1 MTPMKIVVIGSGTAG
16 SNFALFMRKLDRKAE
31 ITVIGKEPT
40 MQYSPCA
47 LPHVISGTIEKPED
61 VIVFPTEF
69 YARQKIEMMLGT
81 EAKAIDRERK
91 VVITDKGE
99 VPYDKLVLATGSKAF
114 VPPIKGVENE
124 GVFTLKSIDDV
135 RRIKA
140 YIAERKPKKVV
151 VIGAGLIGLE
161 GAEAFAKL
169 GMEVLV
175 VELMDR
181 LMPTMLDKDT
191 AKLVQAEME
200 KHGISFR
207 FGVGVSEIIGSPV
220 EAVKIGDEEV
230 PADMVLVATGV
241 RANTELARQ
250 AGLEVN
256 RGIVVNEHLQTSDPD
271 IYAIGDCA
279 EVIDAVTGKRT
290 LSQLGTSAV
299 RMAKVAAEHIAGKD
313 VSFRPVFNTAITEL
327 FDLEIGTFG
336 ITEERAK
343 REGIEV
349 VVGKFRG
356 LTKPEYYPGGKP
368 ITVKLIFRKSDR
380 RLVGAQVV
388 GGERVWARIMT
399 LSALAQKGATV
410 EDVAYLETAYA
421 PPISPTIDPIT
432 VAAEMAQRKFR

>member
-1 MTPMKIVVIGSGTAG
+1 MKIVVVGSGTAG

-61 VIVFPTEF
+61 VIVFPNEF
-69 YARQKIEMMLGT
+69 YEKQKINLMLGT

-91 VVITDKGE
+91 VVVTDRGE
-99 VPYDKLVLATGSKAF
+99 VPYDKLVLAVGSKAF
-114 VPPIKGVENE
+114 IPPIKGVENE
-124 GVFTLKSIDDV
+124 GVFTLKSLDGV
-135 RRIKA
+135 RKIKA
-140 YIAERKPKKVV
+140 YIAGRKPKKAV

-169 GMEVLV
+169 GMEALA

-200 KHGISFR
+200 KHGVSFR
-207 FGVGVSEIIGSPV
+207 FKERVSEIIGNPV
-220 EAVKIGDEEV
+220 EAVRIGDEEV
-230 PADMVLVATGV
+230 PAELVLVATGV
-241 RANTELARQ
+241 RANVDLAKK

-271 IYAIGDCA
+271 IYAVGDCA

-327 FDLEIGTFG
+327 FALEIGTFG
-336 ITEERAK
+336 ITEERAR

-349 VVGKFRG
+349 VAGKFRG
-356 LTKPEYYPGGKP
+356 STKPEYYPGGKP

-380 RLVGAQVV
+380 KLIGGQIV
-388 GGERVWARIMT
+388 GGERVWARVIT
-399 LSALAQKGATV
+399 LSALAQKGATA

-432 VAAEMAQRKFR
+432 VAAEMALRRFG

>member
-1 MTPMKIVVIGSGTAG
+1 MKIVVVGSGTAG

-31 ITVIGKEPT
+31 ITIIGKEPT

-61 VIVFPTEF
+61 VIVFPNEF
-69 YARQKIEMMLGT
+69 YEKQKIKLMLGT
-81 EAKAIDRERK
+81 EVKSIDCERK
-91 VVITDKGE
+91 VVVTDKGE
-99 VPYDKLVLATGSKAF
+99 VPYDKLVLAVGSKAF
-114 VPPIKGVENE
+114 VPPIRGVENE
-124 GVFTLKSIDDV
+124 GVFTLKSLDDV
-135 RRIKA
+135 RRIKS
-140 YIAERKPKKVV
+140 YIAERKPKKAVI
-151 VIGAGLIGLE
+151 IGAGLIGLE

-200 KHGISFR
+200 KHGVSFR
-207 FGVGVSEIIGSPV
+207 FNEGVSEIIGSPV

-230 PADMVLVATGV
+230 PADLVLVATGV
-241 RANTELARQ
+241 RANVDLAKK

-256 RGIVVNEHLQTSDPD
+256 RGIIVNEHLQTSDPD

-279 EVIDAVTGKRT
+279 EVVDAVTGQRT

-299 RMAKVAAEHIAGKD
+299 RMAKVAAEHIAGKE

-327 FDLEIGTFG
+327 FGLEIGTFG

-343 REGIEV
+343 KEGVEIA
-349 VVGKFRG
+349 VGRFKG
-356 LTKPEYYPGGKP
+356 STKPEYYPGGKP
-368 ITVKLIFRKSDR
+368 ITVKVIFRKSDR
-380 RLVGAQVV
+380 RLIGAQIV
-388 GGERVWARIMT
+388 GGERVWGRIMT

-410 EDVAYLETAYA
+410 EDVVYLETAYA
-421 PPISPTIDPIT
+421 PPVSPTIDPISI
-432 VAAEMAQRKFR
+432 AAEMALRRLR

>member
-1 MTPMKIVVIGSGTAG
+1 MKIVVIGSGTAG

-31 ITVIGKEPT
+31 IIVIGKEPT

-61 VIVFPTEF
+61 VIVFPNEF
-69 YARQKIEMMLGT
+69 YERQRIKLMLNT

-91 VVITDKGE
+91 VVITEKGE
-99 VPYDKLVLATGSKAF
+99 VPYDKLVLAVGSRAF
-114 VPPIKGVENE
+114 IPPIKGVENE
-124 GVFTLKSIDDV
+124 GVFTLKSLDDV
-135 RRIKA
+135 RKIKA
-140 YIAERKPKKVV
+140 YITEKKPKRAV

-169 GMEVLV
+169 GIEVLV

-181 LMPTMLDKDT
+181 LMPTMLDRDMAT
-191 AKLVQAEME
+191 LVQKEME
-200 KHGISFR
+200 KHGVSFR

-220 EAVKIGDEEV
+220 KAVKIGDEEV
-230 PADMVLVATGV
+230 EADLVLVATGV
-241 RANTELARQ
+241 RANVDLAKK

-256 RGIVVNEHLQTSDPD
+256 RGIVVNEHLQTSDPN

-279 EVIDAVTGKRT
+279 EVVDAATGQRI

-327 FDLEIGTFG
+327 FGLEIGTFG
-336 ITEERAK
+336 MTEERAK
-343 REGIEV
+343 KEGVEI
-349 VVGKFRG
+349 VVGKFKG
-356 LTKPEYYPGGKP
+356 STKPEYYPGGKP
-368 ITVKLIFRKSDR
+368 ITVKVIFRKSDR
-380 RLVGAQVV
+380 KLIGAQIV
-388 GGERVWARIMT
+388 GGERVWGRIMT

-410 EDVAYLETAYA
+410 EDLVYLETAYA

-432 VAAEMAQRKFR
+432 VAAEMALRRFR

>member
-1 MTPMKIVVIGSGTAG
+1 
-16 SNFALFMRKLDRKAE
+16 
-31 ITVIGKEPT
+31 
-40 MQYSPCA
+40 
-47 LPHVISGTIEKPED
+47 
-61 VIVFPTEF
+61 
-69 YARQKIEMMLGT
+69 
-81 EAKAIDRERK
+81 
-91 VVITDKGE
+91 
-99 VPYDKLVLATGSKAF
+99 
-114 VPPIKGVENE
+114 
-124 GVFTLKSIDDV
+124 
-135 RRIKA
+135 
-140 YIAERKPKKVV
+140 
-151 VIGAGLIGLE
+151 
-161 GAEAFAKL
+161 
-169 GMEVLV
+169 MEVLI

-200 KHGISFR
+200 KYGVSFR

-220 EAVKIGDEEV
+220 RAVKIGDEEV
-230 PADMVLVATGV
+230 PADLVLVATGV
-241 RANTELARQ
+241 RANTDLAKQ

-256 RGIVVNEHLQTSDPD
+256 RGIVVNEHLQTSDPEV
-271 IYAIGDCA
+271 YAIGDCA

-327 FDLEIGTFG
+327 FGLEIGTFG

-343 REGIEV
+343 KEDIEV
-349 VVGKFRG
+349 AVGKFKG
-356 LTKPEYYPGGKP
+356 STKPEYYPGGKP

-380 RLVGAQVV
+380 KLIGGQIV
-388 GGERVWARIMT
+388 GGERVWGRIMT

-432 VAAEMAQRKFR
+432 VAAEMAQRKLR

>member
-1 MTPMKIVVIGSGTAG
+1 MKIVVVGSGTAG

-61 VIVFPTEF
+61 VIVFPNEF
-69 YARQKIEMMLGT
+69 YERQKIKLMLST

-91 VVITDKGE
+91 VVVTDKAE
-99 VPYDKLVLATGSKAF
+99 VPYDKLVLAVGSKAF
-114 VPPIKGVENE
+114 IPPIKGVENE
-124 GVFTLKSIDDV
+124 GVFTLKSLDDV
-135 RRIKA
+135 RKIKS
-140 YIAERKPKKVV
+140 YVAERKPKKAV

-181 LMPTMLDKDT
+181 LMPTMLDMDT
-191 AKLVQAEME
+191 AKLVRAEME
-200 KHGISFR
+200 KHGVSFR
-207 FGVGVSEIIGSPV
+207 FKEGVSEIIGSPV
-220 EAVKIGDEEV
+220 EAVRIGEEEV
-230 PADMVLVATGV
+230 PADLVLVATGV
-241 RANTELARQ
+241 RANVDLAKK
-250 AGLEVN
+250 AGLEVS

-279 EVIDAVTGKRT
+279 EVIDAVTGQRT

-327 FDLEIGTFG
+327 FGLEIGAFG

-356 LTKPEYYPGGKP
+356 STKPEYYPGGKP
-368 ITVKLIFRKSDR
+368 ITVKTIFRKSDR
-380 RLVGAQVV
+380 RLIGAQIV
-388 GGERVWARIMT
+388 GGERVWARVMT
-399 LSALAQKGATV
+399 LSALAQKAATA

-432 VAAEMAQRKFR
+432 VAAEMALRRIG

>member
-1 MTPMKIVVIGSGTAG
+1 MKIVIVGSGTAG
-16 SNFALFMRKLDRKAE
+16 SNAALFARKADRKAE

-61 VIVFPTEF
+61 VIVFPNGF
-69 YARQKIEMMLGT
+69 YERQKINLMLNT
-81 EAKAIDRERK
+81 EVKAIDRERK

-99 VPYDKLVLATGSKAF
+99 VSYDKLILAVGSRAF
-114 VPPIKGVENE
+114 VPPIKGVDND
-124 GVFTLKSIDDV
+124 GVFTLKSLDDV

-140 YIAERKPKKVV
+140 YIAERKPKKAV

-191 AKLVQAEME
+191 AKLVQTEME
-200 KHGISFR
+200 KHGVSFR

-220 EAVKIGDEEV
+220 EAVKVGEEEV

-241 RANTELARQ
+241 RANTDLAKG

-256 RGIVVNEHLQTSDPD
+256 RGIVVNEHLQTSDPEV
-271 IYAIGDCA
+271 YAIGDCA
-279 EVIDAVTGKRT
+279 EVVDAVTGGRI

-327 FDLEIGTFG
+327 FGLEIGTFG

-349 VVGKFRG
+349 AVGKFKG
-356 LTKPEYYPGGKP
+356 STKPEYYPGGKP
-368 ITVKLIFRKSDR
+368 ITVKLVFRKADR
-380 RLVGAQVV
+380 KLIGGQIV
-388 GGERVWARIMT
+388 GGERVWGRIMT

-410 EDVAYLETAYA
+410 EDIVYLETAYA
-421 PPISPTIDPIT
+421 PPISPTIDPISI
-432 VAAEMAQRKFR
+432 AAEMALRRL

>member
-1 MTPMKIVVIGSGTAG
+1 MKVVVIGSGTAG
-16 SNFALFMRKLDRKAE
+16 SNFALFLRKADRKAE

-61 VIVFPTEF
+61 VIVFPNEF
-69 YARQKIEMMLGT
+69 YERQRIKMLLGVEARV
-81 EAKAIDRERK
+81 IDRERK

-99 VPYDKLVLATGSKAF
+99 IPYDKLVLAVGSRAF
-114 VPPIKGVENE
+114 IPPIRGVENE
-124 GVFTLKSIDDV
+124 GVFTLKSLGDV
-135 RRIKA
+135 RKIKA
-140 YIAERKPKKVV
+140 YIAERKPKKAV

-181 LMPTMLDKDT
+181 LMPTMLDRDM

-200 KHGISFR
+200 RHGVSFR

-220 EAVKIGDEEV
+220 KAVKIGEEEV
-230 PADMVLVATGV
+230 KADLVLVATGV
-241 RANTELARQ
+241 RANVDLAKKV
-250 AGLEVN
+250 GLEVS

-279 EVIDAVTGKRT
+279 EVVDAVTGKRT

-313 VSFRPVFNTAITEL
+313 VAFRPVFNTAITGL
-327 FDLEIGTFG
+327 FGLEIGVFG
-336 ITEERAK
+336 ITEEGAK
-343 REGIEV
+343 REGIETA
-349 VVGKFRG
+349 VGRFRG
-356 LTKPEYYPGGKP
+356 STKPEYYPGGKP
-368 ITVKLIFRKSDR
+368 ITVKLVFRKSDR
-380 RLVGAQVV
+380 KLIGGQIV
-388 GGERVWARIMT
+388 GGERVWGRIMT

-432 VAAEMAQRKFR
+432 VAGEMAIRKLT

>member
-1 MTPMKIVVIGSGTAG
+1 MRVVVIGSGTAG
-16 SNFALFMRKLDRKAE
+16 SNFALFMRKLDRKAK

-47 LPHVISGTIEKPED
+47 LPHVISGTIERPEH
-61 VIVFPTEF
+61 VIVFPHEF
-69 YARQKIEMMLGT
+69 YKKQKIEMMLGV
-81 EAKAIDRERK
+81 EAKKIDRQK
-91 VVITDKGE
+91 KIVITDKGE
-99 VPYDKLVLATGSKAF
+99 VPYDKLVIATGSKAF
-114 VPPIKGVENE
+114 IPPIKGVENE
-124 GVFTLKSIDDV
+124 GVFTLKSLDDV
-135 RRIKA
+135 RRIKE
-140 YIAERKPKKVV
+140 YITKRKPKKAV

-175 VELMDR
+175 VEL
-181 LMPTMLDKDT
+181 LEHLLPTMLDKDM
-191 AKLVQAEME
+191 AKLVQDEME
-200 KHGISFR
+200 KYGVKFR

-220 EAVKIGDEEV
+220 KAVKIGEEEV
-230 PADMVLVATGV
+230 KADIVLVATGV
-241 RANTELARQ
+241 RANVDLAKE

-299 RMAKVAAEHIAGKD
+299 RMAKVAAEHIAGKNS
-313 VSFRPVFNTAITEL
+313 VFRPVFNTAITEL
-327 FDLEIGTFG
+327 FGLEVGTFG

-343 REGIEV
+343 KEGIDV
-349 VVGKFRG
+349 VVGKFKG
-356 LTKPEYYPGGKP
+356 STKPEYYPGGKP
-368 ITVKLIFRKSDR
+368 ITVKLIFRKEDR
-380 RLVGAQVV
+380 KLIGAQIV
-388 GGERVWARIMT
+388 GGERVWGRIMT

-432 VAAEMAQRKFR
+432 VAAEMAMRKFKL

>member
-1 MTPMKIVVIGSGTAG
+1 
-16 SNFALFMRKLDRKAE
+16 
-31 ITVIGKEPT
+31 
-40 MQYSPCA
+40 PCA

-61 VIVFPTEF
+61 VIVFPNEF
-69 YARQKIEMMLGT
+69 YERQKIKLMLNT
-81 EAKAIDRERK
+81 EVRAIDRGRK
-91 VVITDKGE
+91 VVVTDKGE
-99 VPYDKLVLATGSKAF
+99 VLYDRLVLAVGSKAF

-124 GVFTLKSIDDV
+124 GVFTLKSLDDV

-140 YIAERKPKKVV
+140 YIAERKPKRAV

-191 AKLVQAEME
+191 AKLVQKEME
-200 KHGISFR
+200 ANGVSFR
-207 FGVGVSEIIGSPV
+207 FGVGVSEIAGSPV
-220 EAVKIGDEEV
+220 KAVRVGDEEV
-230 PADMVLVATGV
+230 PADLVLVATGV
-241 RANTELARQ
+241 RANVDLAKK

-271 IYAIGDCA
+271 VYAIGDCA
-279 EVIDAVTGKRT
+279 EVIDAVTGGRT

-313 VSFRPVFNTAITEL
+313 VSFRPVFNTAITKL

-336 ITEERAK
+336 ITEERAR

-349 VVGKFRG
+349 AVGRFKGSTR
-356 LTKPEYYPGGKP
+356 PEYYPGGKP
-368 ITVKLIFRKSDR
+368 ITVKVLFRKQDGK
-380 RLVGAQVV
+380 LVGAQIV
-388 GGERVWARIMT
+388 GGERIWGRIMT
-399 LSALAQKGATV
+399 LSALAQKGATA
-410 EDVAYLETAYA
+410 EDVVYLETAYA
-421 PPISPTIDPIT
+421 PPISPTIDPIS
-432 VAAEMAQRKFR
+432 VAAEMALRRLR

>member
-1 MTPMKIVVIGSGTAG
+1 MKIVVVGSGTAG

-61 VIVFPTEF
+61 VIVFPKEF
-69 YARQKIEMMLGT
+69 YEKQKIEMMLET
-81 EAKAIDRERK
+81 EVKAIDLGRN

-99 VPYDKLVLATGSKAF
+99 VSYDKLVLAVGSKAF
-114 VPPIKGVENE
+114 VPPIKGVENK
-124 GVFTLKSIDDV
+124 GVFTLKSLDDV
-135 RRIKA
+135 RRIKS
-140 YIAERKPKKVV
+140 YIAERKPKRAI

-161 GAEAFAKL
+161 GAEAFVKL

-200 KHGISFR
+200 SHGVSFR
-207 FGVGVSEIIGSPV
+207 FGVGVSEIVGSPV
-220 EAVKIGDEEV
+220 KAVKIGDDEI
-230 PADMVLVATGV
+230 PADLVLVATGV
-241 RANTELARQ
+241 RANTDLARQ

-327 FDLEIGTFG
+327 FGLEIGTFG

-343 REGIEV
+343 KEGIDV

-356 LTKPEYYPGGKP
+356 STKPEYYPGGKP

-380 RLVGAQVV
+380 RLIGGQIV
-388 GGERVWARIMT
+388 GGERVWGRIMT

-432 VAAEMAQRKFR
+432 VAAEMAQRRFR

>member
-1 MTPMKIVVIGSGTAG
+1 MKIVVVGSGTAG

-61 VIVFPTEF
+61 VIVFPNEF
-69 YARQKIEMMLGT
+69 YEKQKINLMLNT
-81 EAKAIDRERK
+81 EVKEIDRERK

-99 VPYDKLVLATGSKAF
+99 VPYDKLVLAVGSKAF

-124 GVFTLKSIDDV
+124 GVFTLKSLDDV
-135 RRIKA
+135 RRIKS
-140 YIAERKPKKVV
+140 YIAERKPKKAV

-181 LMPTMLDKDT
+181 LMPTMLDKDA

-200 KHGISFR
+200 KHDVSFR
-207 FGVGVSEIIGSPV
+207 FGVGVSEIMGSPV
-220 EAVKIGDEEV
+220 KAVKIGEEEV
-230 PADMVLVATGV
+230 PADLVLVATGV
-241 RANTELARQ
+241 RANVDLAKK

-299 RMAKVAAEHIAGKD
+299 RMAKVAAEHIAGKE

-343 REGIEV
+343 KEGIEIA
-349 VVGKFRG
+349 VGKFKG
-356 LTKPEYYPGGKP
+356 STKPEYYPGGKP

-380 RLVGAQVV
+380 KLIGGQIV
-388 GGERVWARIMT
+388 GGERVWGRIMT
-399 LSALAQKGATV
+399 LSALAQKGAAV
-410 EDVAYLETAYA
+410 EDVVYLETAYA

-432 VAAEMAQRKFR
+432 VAAEMAMRKFR

>member
-1 MTPMKIVVIGSGTAG
+1 MKIVVIGSGTAG

>member
-1 MTPMKIVVIGSGTAG
+1 MKIVVVGSGTAG

-61 VIVFPTEF
+61 VIVFPNEF
-69 YARQKIEMMLGT
+69 YERQKIMMLLGV
-81 EAKAIDRERK
+81 EVREIDREGK

-99 VPYDKLVLATGSKAF
+99 VPYDKLVLAVGSKAF
-114 VPPIKGVENE
+114 IPPIKGVENE
-124 GVFTLKSIDDV
+124 GVFTLKSLDDV
-135 RRIKA
+135 RKIKS
-140 YIAERKPKKVV
+140 YIAERKPKRAVV
-151 VIGAGLIGLE
+151 VGAGLIGLE

-181 LMPTMLDKDT
+181 LMPTMLDRDT
-191 AKLVQAEME
+191 AKLVQAEIE
-200 KHGISFR
+200 KHGVSFR

-220 EAVKIGDEEV
+220 EAVKIGDDEV
-230 PADMVLVATGV
+230 PADLVLVATGV
-241 RANTELARQ
+241 RANVDLAKK

-271 IYAIGDCA
+271 VYAIGDCA

-327 FDLEIGTFG
+327 FGLEIGTFG
-336 ITEERAK
+336 ITEERAR
-343 REGIEV
+343 REGIEIA
-349 VVGKFRG
+349 VGKFRG
-356 LTKPEYYPGGKP
+356 STKPEYYPGGKP

-380 RLVGAQVV
+380 GLIGGQIV
-388 GGERVWARIMT
+388 GGERVWGRVMT
-399 LSALAQKGATV
+399 LSALAQKGATA

-432 VAAEMAQRKFR
+432 VAAEMALRRLG

>member
-1 MTPMKIVVIGSGTAG
+1 MKIVVIGSGTAG

-31 ITVIGKEPT
+31 ITVIGKEGT

-47 LPHVISGTIEKPED
+47 LPHVISGMIEKPED
-61 VIVFPTEF
+61 VIVFPNEF
-69 YARQKIEMMLGT
+69 YEKQRIKLMLNT

-99 VPYDKLVLATGSKAF
+99 VPYDKLVLAVGSRAF
-114 VPPIKGVENE
+114 IPPIKGAKNE
-124 GVFTLKSIDDV
+124 GVFTLKSLDDV
-135 RRIKA
+135 RKIKS
-140 YIAERKPKKVV
+140 YIAERNPKRAV

-200 KHGISFR
+200 KHGVSFR
-207 FGVGVSEIIGSPV
+207 FNEGVSEIIGSPV
-220 EAVKIGDEEV
+220 KAVKVGEEEV
-230 PADMVLVATGV
+230 PADLVLIATGV
-241 RANTELARQ
+241 RANVDLAKK

-299 RMAKVAAEHIAGKD
+299 RMAKIAAEHIAGKD
-313 VSFRPVFNTAITEL
+313 ASFKPVFNTAITEL
-327 FDLEIGTFG
+327 FGLEIGAFG
-336 ITEERAK
+336 ITEEGAK
-343 REGIEV
+343 KKSIDIA
-349 VVGKFRG
+349 VGKFKG
-356 LTKPEYYPGGKP
+356 STKPEYYPGGKP
-368 ITVKLIFRKSDR
+368 ITVKVIFRKSDKK
-380 RLVGAQVV
+380 LIGAQVV
-388 GGERVWARIMT
+388 GGERVWGRIMT

-410 EDVAYLETAYA
+410 EDVVYLETAYA

-432 VAAEMAQRKFR
+432 VAGEMALRRFR

>member
-1 MTPMKIVVIGSGTAG
+1 MKIVVIGSGTAG

-31 ITVIGKEPT
+31 ITVIGKEST

-61 VIVFPTEF
+61 VIVFPNEF
-69 YARQKIEMMLGT
+69 YERQRIKLMLNT
-81 EAKAIDRERK
+81 EVKAIDRERK
-91 VVITDKGE
+91 VVVTDKGE
-99 VPYDKLVLATGSKAF
+99 VPYDRLVLAVGSKAF

-124 GVFTLKSIDDV
+124 GVFTLKSLDDV
-135 RRIKA
+135 RKIKA
-140 YIAERKPKKVV
+140 YIAERKPKKAV

-191 AKLVQAEME
+191 AKLVQKEME
-200 KHGISFR
+200 QHNIAFR

-220 EAVKIGDEEV
+220 SAVKIGEEEV
-230 PADMVLVATGV
+230 KADLVLVATGV
-241 RANTELARQ
+241 RANVGLAKE
-250 AGLEVN
+250 AGLDVHW
-256 RGIVVNEHLQTSDPD
+256 GIVVNEHLQTSDPD

-279 EVIDAVTGKRT
+279 EVVDGVTGKRT

-313 VSFRPVFNTAITEL
+313 VAFRPVFNTAITEL
-327 FDLEIGTFG
+327 FGLEIGTFG
-336 ITEERAK
+336 VTEERAK
-343 REGIEV
+343 KEGIDIA
-349 VVGKFRG
+349 VGKFKG
-356 LTKPEYYPGGKP
+356 STKPEYYPGGKP
-368 ITVKLIFRKSDR
+368 IYVKVIFRKDDR
-380 RLVGAQVV
+380 KLIGGQIV
-388 GGERVWARIMT
+388 GGERVWGRIMT
-399 LSALAQKGATV
+399 LSALAQKDATV
-410 EDVAYLETAYA
+410 EDIVYLETAYA

-432 VAAEMAQRKFR
+432 VAAEMALRRFR

>member
-1 MTPMKIVVIGSGTAG
+1 MKIVVVGSGTAG
-16 SNFALFMRKLDRKAE
+16 SNFALFMRKLERKAE
-31 ITVIGKEPT
+31 ITVIGREPT

-61 VIVFPTEF
+61 VIVFPNEF
-69 YARQKIEMMLGT
+69 YERQRIKLMLNIEVR
-81 EAKAIDRERK
+81 AINRGRK
-91 VVITDKGE
+91 VVLTDMGE
-99 VPYDKLVLATGSKAF
+99 VPYDRLVLAVGSKAF
-114 VPPIKGVENE
+114 VPPIKGRENE
-124 GVFTLKSIDDV
+124 GVFTLKSLDDV

-140 YIAERKPKKVV
+140 YIAERKPKRAV

-161 GAEAFAKL
+161 GAEAFTKL
-169 GMEVLV
+169 GMDVLV
-175 VELMDR
+175 VELLES

-191 AKLVQAEME
+191 AKLVQKEME
-200 KHGISFR
+200 ANGVSFR
-207 FGVGVSEIIGSPV
+207 FGVGVGEIVGSSVNAVRV
-220 EAVKIGDEEV
+220 EDEEV
-230 PADMVLVATGV
+230 PADIVLVATGV
-241 RANTELARQ
+241 RANTDPAKK

-279 EVIDAVTGKRT
+279 EVVDAVTGRRT

-313 VSFRPVFNTAITEL
+313 VSFRPVFNTAITKL

-349 VVGKFRG
+349 TVGRFRG
-356 LTKPEYYPGGKP
+356 STRPEYYPGGKP
-368 ITVKLIFRKSDR
+368 ITVKLIFRKPDGV
-380 RLVGAQVV
+380 LIGAQMV
-388 GGERVWARIMT
+388 GGERIWGRIMT
-399 LSALAQKGATV
+399 LSALAQKGAKA

-421 PPISPTIDPIT
+421 PPISPTIDPIS
-432 VAAEMAQRKFR
+432 VAAEMALRRIH

>member
-1 MTPMKIVVIGSGTAG
+1 MKVVVIGSGTAG
-16 SNFALFMRKLDRKAE
+16 SNFALFLRKANRKAE

-47 LPHVISGTIEKPED
+47 LPHVISGMIEKPED
-61 VIVFPTEF
+61 VIVFPNEF
-69 YARQKIEMMLGT
+69 YERQKINLMLGM
-81 EAKAIDRERK
+81 EVREIDRGRK
-91 VVITDKGE
+91 VVVTDKGE
-99 VPYDKLVLATGSKAF
+99 VPYDKLVLAVGSKAF

-124 GVFTLKSIDDV
+124 GVFTLKSLDDV
-135 RRIKA
+135 RKIKA
-140 YIAERKPKKVV
+140 YIAERKPKKAV

-200 KHGISFR
+200 KHGVSFR
-207 FGVGVSEIIGSPV
+207 FNEGVSEIVGSPV

-230 PADMVLVATGV
+230 PADLVLVATGV
-241 RANTELARQ
+241 RANVDLAKK

-299 RMAKVAAEHIAGKD
+299 RMAKVAAEHIAGKN

-327 FDLEIGTFG
+327 FGLEIGTFG
-336 ITEERAK
+336 ITEERTK
-343 REGIEV
+343 REGIEI
-349 VVGKFRG
+349 VVGKFKG
-356 LTKPEYYPGGKP
+356 STKPEYYPGGKP
-368 ITVKLIFRKSDR
+368 ITVKTIFRKSDS
-380 RLVGAQVV
+380 RLIGAQVV
-388 GGERVWARIMT
+388 GGERAWGRIMT
-399 LSALAQKGATV
+399 LSALAQKRATV
-410 EDVAYLETAYA
+410 EDVVYLETAYA

-432 VAAEMAQRKFR
+432 VAAEMALRRLR